1 MSRILIVDDIHVN
14 RLLLKEILAKISV
27 DCLEAKDGKEALE
40 ILQNEKVDVVLMD
53 IEMPVMNGVETT
65 RYIRQNF
72 PFPLKSIPII
82 ALTAHN
88 PADFFEDFHNTGFN
102 YLLTKPYSIE
112 RIQKA
117 IDETLKQ
124 EKQQSWIFKL
134 QY

>member
-14 RLLLKEILAKISV
+14 RLLLKEILTKISV

-40 ILQNEKVDVVLMD
+40 ILQNEKVD
-53 IEMPVMNGVETT
+53 
-65 RYIRQNF
+65 
-72 PFPLKSIPII
+72 
-82 ALTAHN
+82 N
-88 PADFFEDFHNTGFN
+88 PADFFEDFYNTGFN

-124 EKQQSWIFKL
+124 EKQQNWIFKF